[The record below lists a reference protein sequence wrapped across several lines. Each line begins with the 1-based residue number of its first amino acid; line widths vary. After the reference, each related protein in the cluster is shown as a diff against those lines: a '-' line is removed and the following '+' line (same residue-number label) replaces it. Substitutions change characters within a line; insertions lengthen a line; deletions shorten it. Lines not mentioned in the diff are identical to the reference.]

1 MALASLS
8 RRRHIV
14 VTYCCRA
21 VAVLTR
27 ARPASTQLDRLDM
40 RTVQTRGELLT
51 TAVDAGV
58 LLKDI
63 HVYVVVAA
71 VAATAA
77 AGSRASCVSPVER
90 AAQHIQNSGA
100 PRRAW
105 PHAAAQLLL
114 ICFS

>member
-90 AAQHIQNSGA
+90 AAQHIQDSGSA
-100 PRRAW
+100 RRIACM
-105 PHAAAQLLL
+105 QLR
-114 ICFS
+114 S